1 MANESTESIKNEV
14 EPVVNEAVNKIY
26 KQGEK
31 SWLPLIGLFDSIKDQ
46 HGEGYHALAIL
57 DVMYPKLAPK
67 EQKLLAMRIPCGD
80 TMGLVRSGFTGG
92 DNLPISYF
100 FWINWLF

>member
-1 MANESTESIKNEV
+1 MVNESTESMKNEV
-14 EPVVNEAVNKIY
+14 ESIVNEAVNKIY

-31 SWLPLIGLFDSIKDQ
+31 VLAAFNWAVDSIKDQ
-46 HGEGYHALAIL
+46 HGEGYHSLAIL

-80 TMGLVRSGFTGG
+80 AM
-92 DNLPISYF
+92 D
-100 FWINWLF
+100 